1 MDIVSARVVSLLYLV
16 LGYDPPSVLYFLWP
30 PKKSPALLMSR
41 DLALHEAGECI
52 DSPAIWLAIL
62 YPSLP
67 GRLFLALS
75 RCLGE

>member
-52 DSPAIWLAIL
+52 DSPGIWPGDFVPFTPWAFV
-62 YPSLP
+62 PSSVKV
-67 GRLFLALS
+67 S
-75 RCLGE
+75 R